1 MIIEAQRVAA
11 DYINSDGEGI
21 KGRGLLK
28 IEKIDTGCDPRKA
41 VDAANQLINRVNPEL
56 LIGPTCSSSAIQGA
70 KEVSIPKNM
79 LLISPS
85 ASSPEISLMDDKD
98 LVFRTIPSD
107 TQQAYTLAE
116 YLLSINVNEVLDG
129 EALLN
134 FGSNNLN
141 SNKIELN
148 LSLSADLKEAA
159 RNFFDYLH
167 RLDNIK
173 YKGIAVAPIPLTG
186 LGKTINDR
194 LTRAIAK

>member
-1 MIIEAQRVAA
+1 MR
-11 DYINSDGEGI
+11 
-21 KGRGLLK
+21 
-28 IEKIDTGCDPRKA
+28 
-41 VDAANQLINRVNPEL
+41 
-56 LIGPTCSSSAIQGA
+56 
-70 KEVSIPKNM
+70 
-79 LLISPS
+79 
-85 ASSPEISLMDDKD
+85 
-98 LVFRTIPSD
+98 
-107 TQQAYTLAE
+107 
-116 YLLSINVNEVLDG
+116 INVNEVLDG

-134 FGSNNLN
+134 FGLNNLN

>member
-1 MIIEAQRVAA
+1 MR
-11 DYINSDGEGI
+11 
-21 KGRGLLK
+21 
-28 IEKIDTGCDPRKA
+28 
-41 VDAANQLINRVNPEL
+41 
-56 LIGPTCSSSAIQGA
+56 
-70 KEVSIPKNM
+70 
-79 LLISPS
+79 
-85 ASSPEISLMDDKD
+85 
-98 LVFRTIPSD
+98 
-107 TQQAYTLAE
+107 
-116 YLLSINVNEVLDG
+116 INVNEVLDG

-167 RLDNIK
+167 RLDNTK
-173 YKGIAVAPIPLTG
+173 YIGIAVAPIPLTG